1 MAWTRDQILAVRDL
15 PLREVTVDA
24 WGPDAK
30 VWLRTM
36 SAGERDR
43 FFLLSRKSP
52 DSMEPDPENFRAR
65 LLVYCICDEKGKRLF
80 ADDEIALL
88 GEKCGEAINFLY
100 AVAQEMNAFQ
110 KAEPEQVED
119 ARKNS

>member
-1 MAWTRDQILAVRDL
+1 MAWTREQILAVRDL
-15 PLREVTVDA
+15 PLREVKVDA
-24 WGPDAK
+24 WDGAS

-52 DSMEPDPENFRAR
+52 DSLEPDPENFRAR
-65 LLVYCICDEKGKRLF
+65 LLVHCVCDETGARLF
-80 ADDEIALL
+80 GDDDIALL
-88 GEKCGEAINFLY
+88 GEKCPAAINQLY
-100 AVAQEMNAFQ
+100 AEAQALNAFN

>member
-1 MAWTRDQILAVRDL
+1 MAWTREQILAVKDL
-15 PLREVTVDA
+15 PLRQVTVEA
-24 WGPDAK
+24 WGPDATI
-30 VWLRTM
+30 WLRTM

-52 DSMEPDPENFRAR
+52 DSLEPDPENFRAR
-65 LLVYCICDEKGKRLF
+65 LLVYCICDDQGRRLF

-100 AVAQEMNAFQ
+100 AEAQALNAFS
-110 KAEPEQVED
+110 KPEPEQVED
-119 ARKNS
+119 ARKNF